1 MMKSKILHIKS
12 ILFLVMMLGFV
23 SCEEEFLEVTPK
35 GRLILETTADYDLAL
50 TNLNFINID
59 YGFGISAS
67 QVIMGDEIVAYKPY
81 FDGTTLRHQR
91 FFRYEGDVYQPD
103 EDALEMGS
111 LMTNIY
117 AYNAIING
125 VLNSTEGTDQQKR
138 SLQAEAMSGR
148 AWTYFLLIQ
157 YYGKPYNPSTAAS
170 DAGYPIVTDADVTLS
185 EFKRGTVQQVYDFI
199 IKDLTEAIPSLPSE
213 STSRVRMTKAA
224 AEGILGKIYVFMGS
238 FNEALPHLNAS
249 IAGLSSGSI
258 PLGLHNYNDT
268 FAPDG
273 EFQPITIFGPTYPIL
288 PNDKEI
294 VFGKQFV
301 NSNTFFNNEFVL
313 SPNASALFGSSD
325 LRLNFY
331 SPSAFFAEN
340 YPAGMLRRVSPSNT
354 QIGVIVPDLYLL
366 RAECKARLNDLA
378 GAVSDVETLRKN
390 RMPVTDMAVPS
401 AVAGNQ
407 QSLVRFILEERIREF
422 AVQGYRWFDMRRLSV
437 DPIYRQTINFNH
449 VLYDA
454 DGTVI
459 ETYPLEEDRF
469 VLKFPQKV
477 INQNPGME
485 NNL

>member
-1 MMKSKILHIKS
+1 MKSRILHIKS
-12 ILFLVMMLGFV
+12 ILFLVMILGFV
-23 SCEEEFLEVTPK
+23 SCEEEFLEINPK
-35 GRLILETTADYDLAL
+35 GRIILETTADYNLAL
-50 TNLNFINID
+50 SNQNLINID
-59 YGFGISAS
+59 YGFGVSAS

-103 EDALEMGS
+103 EDAMEMGS

-117 AYNAIING
+117 AYNVIING
-125 VLNSTEGTDQQKR
+125 VLSSTQGTDQQKR

-148 AWTYFLLIQ
+148 AWTYFLLIN
-157 YYGKPYNPSTAAS
+157 YYGKPYNDATAAT
-170 DAGYPIVTDADVTLS
+170 DPGYPIVTDADVTLTA
-185 EFKRGTVQQVYDFI
+185 FNRGSVQQVYDFI
-199 IKDLTEAIPSLPSE
+199 IKDLTDAIPSLPTE
-213 STSRVRMTKAA
+213 STSRIRMTKAA
-224 AEGILGKIYVFMGS
+224 AEGILGKVYVFMGR
-238 FNEALPHLNAS
+238 FDQALPHLNAS

-258 PLGLHNYNDT
+258 PLGLHNYNQT
-268 FAPDG
+268 FASDG

-313 SPNASALFGSSD
+313 SPSAAALFGSSD

-331 SPSAFFAEN
+331 SPSAFFAED
-340 YPAGMLRRVSPSNT
+340 YPIGMLRRVSPSNT
-354 QIGVIVPDLYLL
+354 QIGVIIPDLYLL

-378 GAVSDVETLRKN
+378 GAVTDVETLRKN
-390 RMPVTDMAVPS
+390 RMPLADMAVPS
-401 AVAGNQ
+401 DAAGSQ
-407 QSLVRFILEERIREF
+407 QPLVKFILEERIREF

-437 DPIYRQTINFNH
+437 DPVYKQTINFTH
-449 VLYDA
+449 TLYDA
-454 DGTVI
+454 DGSVS
-459 ETYPLEEDRF
+459 ETYPLSEDRL

-485 NNL
+485 NNP